1 MTSSRFF
8 GLLVMSALVSL
19 VIGAIYSLPALA
31 AESLRVSPTK
41 GAIGDEINVR
51 GSGYDRG
58 DRAFIY
64 FSSRKARVGDDIE
77 ELGVWER
84 LQKASVDDGDI
95 NASFDVPDE
104 LKDGGEIEEVRP
116 GEYYVYSTYGIE
128 GKIRAIAEFA
138 VTGISLLYPAA
149 SSVGAKVMVRG
160 VGFHENE
167 DIELFYDGDEIEI
180 ASGNDKTDTKGN
192 FVLTIFIPPSPAGTH
207 AITVEIDKDKGEAMF
222 VIEPGIHISTTS
234 GMVRDSVT
242 ITGTGFGENV
252 EVSIT
257 FGGTEVG
264 IARTDK
270 NGSFAIDFDVPSVG
284 LDTYYVEAK
293 DENDNSAKAEFTL
306 TTGVSINPVT
316 SQASP
321 GHVGMDVAI
330 EGIGFIPKTTVT
342 ITYTSAPVVVAVT
355 ESKADGSFSASFK
368 IPESEAGEHTITA
381 SDGINS
387 LEVAFFMES
396 EAPAIPQ
403 PLLPAIDTKPEHP
416 ITFKWQDVTDASGVT
431 YTLQVAKDKNFAS
444 IVLEK
449 EGLTQPEYTLTEDE
463 GLGSTKKDAPYWW
476 RVMAIDGASNMS
488 GWSAAKSFTVGF
500 VLTIPNWTKYLLGA
514 LGGLLLFLIGFLLVR
529 RRGKAT

>member
-1 MTSSRFF
+1 M
-8 GLLVMSALVSL
+8 L
-19 VIGAIYSLPALA
+19 AIPTAPTLA
-31 AESLRVSPTK
+31 SESLRVSPTK

-84 LQKASVDDGDI
+84 LQKASVDDGNI
-95 NASFDVPDE
+95 NASFDVPNE

-149 SSVGAKVMVRG
+149 STVGAKVMVRG

-167 DIELFYDGDEIEI
+167 DIELFYDGDEIER
-180 ASGNDKTDTKGN
+180 AGGDDETDKKGN

-207 AITVEIDKDKGEAMF
+207 AITVEIDEDEGEAMF
-222 VIEPGIHISTTS
+222 VIEPEIHVSTTS
-234 GMVRDSVT
+234 GMLRNRATV
-242 ITGTGFGENV
+242 TGTGFTENV

-257 FGGTEVG
+257 FSGKEMG
-264 IARTDK
+264 AAKTDN
-270 NGSFAIDFDVPSVG
+270 NGSFTIDFDVPTVESGV
-284 LDTYYVEAK
+284 YYVEAT
-293 DENDNSAKAEFTL
+293 DENGNLAKAEFTL
-306 TTGVSINPVT
+306 TTGVSVNPAT

-330 EGIGFIPKTTVT
+330 EGIGFMPKATVT
-342 ITYTSAPVVVAVT
+342 ITYTSTPVVVAVT
-355 ESKADGSFSASFK
+355 ESKADGSFSANFK
-368 IPESEAGEHTITA
+368 IPKSEAGEHTVTV
-381 SDGINS
+381 SDGVNS
-387 LEVAFFMES
+387 LEVIFFMES

-416 ITFKWQDVTDASGVT
+416 ITFKWQDVTDSSGAT
-431 YTLQVAKDKNFAS
+431 YNMQVAEDKNFAS
-444 IVLEK
+444 IVLAK
-449 EGLTQPEYTLTEDE
+449 EGLTQPEYMLTKDE
-463 GLGSTKKDAPYWW
+463 RLESTETDTPYWW
-476 RVMAIDGASNMS
+476 RVRAIDGASNMS

-500 VLTIPNWTKYLLGA
+500 VPTIPDWTKYILGT
-514 LGGLLLFLIGFLLVR
+514 LGGLLLFFIIFLLVR